1 MKNKLL
7 LSLWLLGAVLYTG
20 STVFL
25 ANAVLGG
32 VGGHADKAK
41 PDDGRGGRRPMPKGE
56 HFRR

>member
-25 ANAVLGG
+25 ANALLGG

-41 PDDGRGGRRPMPKGE
+41 PTTFAAADAQCQKASAVR
-56 HFRR
+56 